1 MKIIAISDT
10 HIRSGSIIEALPTGL
25 VKLIKEADL
34 VIHAGDFVTK
44 QAYEELKGICRLEA
58 VYGNMEQAQL
68 KKLLPERKIIK
79 ADGVKI
85 GIVHE
90 ATLSIN
96 DTTGARYMAK
106 EMEVDVLVFGH
117 IHKPVIEKSDVLLV
131 CPGSPTAPRL
141 SEPGAIE
148 LVIREG
154 EITGRVI
161 AFEGTRC
168 SSIESM
174 EEFHALSLKGGKY

>member
-10 HIRSGSIIEALPTGL
+10 HIESGSIIELLPTGL
-25 VKLIKEADL
+25 VKLIREADI

-44 QAYEELKGICRLEA
+44 QAYEELTGICRLEA
-58 VYGNMEQAQL
+58 VYGNMDELKL
-68 KKLLPERKIIK
+68 KKLLPEKKIITG
-79 ADGVKI
+79 DGVKI

-96 DTTGARYMAK
+96 NTTGARYMAK
-106 EMEVDVLVFGH
+106 EMDVDVLVFGH

-141 SEPGAIE
+141 SEPGAVE

-154 EITGRVI
+154 EISGRVI
-161 AFEGTRC
+161 VFEGTRC

-174 EEFHALSLKGGKY
+174 KEFHALSLKDKS